1 MTQTKY
7 YALLLDDDATLNSP
21 DAIFRSV
28 RSDGLR
34 FERLDRAEGRWVED
48 NSLFAFFQ
56 GEPGAERI
64 SRDHARRVIKNWRSV
79 GAIRQPQM
87 A

>member
-7 YALLLDDDATLNSP
+7 YALLLDDDVTLDSP

-28 RSDGLR
+28 RSDGVQ
-34 FERLDRAEGRWVED
+34 FERLDRAEGKWVED

-64 SRDHARRVIKNWRSV
+64 SREHARYVIKRWRRT

>member
-1 MTQTKY
+1 MTQIKY
-7 YALLLDDDATLNSP
+7 YALLLDDDVTLDTP

-28 RSDGLR
+28 RDDGLR

-64 SRDHARRVIKNWRSV
+64 SRERARSIAHEWRETGV
-79 GAIRQPQM
+79 IRQPQM

>member
-1 MTQTKY
+1 MTQIKY
-7 YALLLDDDATLNSP
+7 YALLLDDEVTLDSP

-28 RSDGLR
+28 RGDGLR
-34 FERLDRAEGRWVED
+34 FERLDRAEGKWVED

-64 SRDHARRVIKNWRSV
+64 SRDHARRIAKNWRSAV
-79 GAIRQPQM
+79 ATRQAQV